1 MIRWTELK
9 LDYDKQKLLDIF
21 NNNKDKI
28 YTYTNKKG
36 DDQPISVLLFNE
48 KPDYLKQLEGL
59 FKKVHNSYYLMSSGY
74 NPHIDDTRQCIISFE
89 LQNKHNVPLKFYDP
103 DEEVYHNG
111 PIMWNTAK
119 LHGSD
124 SSPSERIFYQIELQD
139 NNTFEYYY
147 KNLNDIYQ
155 RK

>member
-1 MIRWTELK
+1 
-9 LDYDKQKLLDIF
+9 
-21 NNNKDKI
+21 
-28 YTYTNKKG
+28 
-36 DDQPISVLLFNE
+36 
-48 KPDYLKQLEGL
+48 
-59 FKKVHNSYYLMSSGY
+59 MSSGY
-74 NPHIDDTRQCIISFE
+74 HPHIDDTRQCIISFE
-89 LQNKHNVPLKFYDP
+89 LQNEHNVPLKFYDP

-111 PIMWNTAK
+111 PIMWNTTK

-147 KNLNDIYQ
+147 ENLNDIYQ